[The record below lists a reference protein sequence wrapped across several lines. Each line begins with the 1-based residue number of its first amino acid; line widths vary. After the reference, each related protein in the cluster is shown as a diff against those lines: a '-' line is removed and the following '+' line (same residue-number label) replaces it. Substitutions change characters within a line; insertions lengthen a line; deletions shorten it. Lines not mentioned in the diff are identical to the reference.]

1 MPHTCLHHDCER
13 LLACPRQAS
22 ACALC
27 VTHSLCAPL
36 CCPAVTGQHADDD
49 QIEQMIE
56 SGESEMIFQKA
67 RARTGGGGGGGL
79 HLSIASE
86 GGEGGLCY
94 VCLVLV
100 CACVRAWGGG
110 GVVPPAGTCR
120 HSDLCVWFVVF
131 LDMHHS
137 WYGKACNSLTTAGSR
152 IRVRLPSPPN
162 RRRFWS
168 RGAGM

>member
-67 RARTGGGGGGGL
+67 RARTGGGGG
-79 HLSIASE
+79 
-86 GGEGGLCY
+86 
-94 VCLVLV
+94 
-100 CACVRAWGGG
+100 
-110 GVVPPAGTCR
+110 VVAPAGPCR
-120 HSDLCVWFVVF
+120 DADHCVWFVV
-131 LDMHHS
+131 
-137 WYGKACNSLTTAGSR
+137 
-152 IRVRLPSPPN
+152 
-162 RRRFWS
+162 
-168 RGAGM
+168 

>member
-67 RARTGGGGGGGL
+67 RARTGGGGGGGGGL

-110 GVVPPAGTCR
+110 GGRAARR
-120 HSDLCVWFVVF
+120 HLQA
-131 LDMHHS
+131 L
-137 WYGKACNSLTTAGSR
+137 
-152 IRVRLPSPPN
+152 
-162 RRRFWS
+162 
-168 RGAGM
+168 